1 MLRIRSLLL
10 MAALIAPFAAR
21 PATAQVIPS
30 PYRHV
35 ETKQSLNLFGGYPMT
50 DEGTLELG
58 PRSRA
63 VAGLRYTIRLGGP
76 FSAEASATYF
86 PSTRSVYDTAQV
98 AGGARRFVGEAN
110 LDLAMAAAS
119 IRFDLTGPRTYRN
132 LMPYLLFGGGV
143 AFDASRSQEIDAQVK
158 PDARFDFGT
167 RFAGHVGAGIEWF
180 ATRRVA
186 VRADAR
192 DVFWKLRTPKA
203 FLDLNTPESQWAQNF
218 AFSLGLA
225 YHF

>member
-1 MLRIRSLLL
+1 MLRIRCLLVV
-10 MAALIAPFAAR
+10 AALGALSAAR
-21 PATAQVIPS
+21 PAAAQVIPS

-35 ETKQSLNLFGGYPMT
+35 ETKQSLNLFGGYPLT
-50 DEGTLELG
+50 DEGKLELG

-63 VAGLRYTIRLGGP
+63 LAGLRYTIRLGGP

-86 PSTRSVYDTAQV
+86 PSTRAVYDTVPA
-98 AGGARRFVGEAN
+98 ASGARRFVGDAN

-119 IRFDLTGPRTYRN
+119 LRFDLTGPRTYHN

-143 AFDASRSQEIDAQVK
+143 AFDASRNQAIDAEVK
-158 PDARFDFGT
+158 PDVRFDFGT

-180 ATRRVA
+180 ATRRVGL
-186 VRADAR
+186 RADAR

-203 FLDLNTPESQWAQNF
+203 FLTPDTPESQWVQNF

-225 YHF
+225 YYF